1 MIPALL
7 SSFCTD
13 PKKGS
18 PGSARTALALSG
30 TETQHVP
37 LRQLL
42 ILPYVVFPL
51 RSVTRRAAAENSAS
65 LIP

>member
-1 MIPALL
+1 MIPASL

-13 PKKGS
+13 PKTPS
-18 PGSARTALALSG
+18 SGSASAPPARSG
-30 TETQHVP
+30 AETQHVP

-51 RSVTRRAAAENSAS
+51 RSVTRRAAAENSAPVTS
-65 LIP
+65 